1 VVSQRAESVSLD
13 DFLFYN
19 ARLTRN
25 RSGAAI
31 SVNPSP
37 RAGNRLTR
45 SGASL
50 ANDLTWRPLR
60 LTFVNFISQPTT
72 LMFAVAALAS
82 GGMLIWTTVAGRA
95 GSRAVSTLQATQL
108 MNSSNALVIDLRA
121 AADYASGT
129 ITAARNLPAESLK
142 ERIGE
147 LARFKARPVILV
159 CAQGQASARAISE
172 FTAGGFT
179 EVYNL
184 AGGVAAWKEAGL
196 PLVKG
201 LQKDGANSSG
211 KKEKV

>member
-1 VVSQRAESVSLD
+1 M
-13 DFLFYN
+13 
-19 ARLTRN
+19 
-25 RSGAAI
+25 
-31 SVNPSP
+31 
-37 RAGNRLTR
+37 TR

-50 ANDLTWRPLR
+50 TNEPTWRPLR

-82 GGMLIWTTVAGRA
+82 GGMLIWTTAAGRA

-121 AADYASGT
+121 AADYANGT
-129 ITAARNLPAESLK
+129 ITAARNLPAETLK

-159 CAQGQASARAISE
+159 CAQGQASARAVSE

-184 AGGVAAWKEAGL
+184 AGGVAAWRAAGL